1 MTVPPV
7 RASSRLARLG
17 LVVVALALGAWHAP
31 KVGPGPG
38 PGKGSATGWPVPRF
52 ESFRSREIYMRAGPG
67 FQYPIIW
74 VYHRLDL
81 PVEVTGEFNV
91 WRHVVAP
98 DGGDGWV
105 HEALLHGLRSFIV
118 IGGRHTLRAGP
129 HKDAAPVA
137 YLDKGVIGVIR
148 RCKAGAA
155 WCQVEVDHR
164 AGWLRRDQFW
174 GSFAGEAIK

>member
-1 MTVPPV
+1 MSGAT
-7 RASSRLARLG
+7 SSRRMA
-17 LVVVALALGAWHAP
+17 
-31 KVGPGPG
+31 
-38 PGKGSATGWPVPRF
+38 AT
-52 ESFRSREIYMRAGPG
+52 
-67 FQYPIIW
+67 
-74 VYHRLDL
+74 
-81 PVEVTGEFNV
+81 
-91 WRHVVAP
+91 
-98 DGGDGWV
+98 DGC
-105 HEALLHGLRSFIV
+105 
-118 IGGRHTLRAGP
+118 TLRAGP

>member
-1 MTVPPV
+1 M

-31 KVGPGPG
+31 KVGPGP
-38 PGKGSATGWPVPRF
+38 
-52 ESFRSREIYMRAGPG
+52 GPG